1 MEATMGGLINTKGTQ
16 RLSKLFNNRF
26 SPLSA
31 ARVWANTIGGVQTPL
46 PAAFRNPGANLL
58 TLSDNFIAQYATA
71 NATWLNSG
79 NDLLYPSATMTVD
92 VLPTAGSLNV
102 IGFKLPP
109 GRSTIPALILQTNP
123 VPSFRNLD
131 NRRTF
136 PDGTTISA
144 VSGVTGGAG
153 GTFTVTFTQ
162 NPILANL
169 ALSDRIS
176 FGAAKHWQLVRRW
189 RWYLANDLRPEN
201 HAAIRSA
208 ISSALDD
215 GDFTQITFQAIEH
228 TQGVLT
234 GVQRQTD
241 NNNDEFDNT
250 FIMNIVLLTQQTTAP
265 DPLDPQS

>member
-1 MEATMGGLINTKGTQ
+1 MGSLINTKGTQ
-16 RLSKLFNNRF
+16 RLAKLFNNRF
-26 SPLSA
+26 NPLSA
-31 ARVWANTIGGVQTPL
+31 ARIWTNTIAGVQTTL

-58 TLSDNFIAQYATA
+58 TLSDSFIAQYATA

-92 VLPTAGSLNV
+92 VLPTGASPNV
-102 IGFKLPP
+102 IGFRLPP
-109 GRSTIPALILQTNP
+109 GRSTIPALILQANP
-123 VPSFRNLD
+123 FPSFRNLD

-136 PDGTTISA
+136 SDATTIQA

-162 NPILANL
+162 NPNLANL

-176 FGAAKHWQLVRRW
+176 FGAAGHRQLVRRW

-215 GDFTQITFQAIEH
+215 GDFTQVTFQAIEH
-228 TQGVLT
+228 TQNVLT

-241 NNNDEFDNT
+241 NTNDEFDNT
-250 FIMNIVLLTQQTTAP
+250 LIMNIVLLTQQTTAP
-265 DPLDPQS
+265 DPLDLPQ